1 MDTTYDFVSPEFF
14 HILFFKQHNLI
25 IYPYVDLKHLIPLES
40 FLVGYN
46 LEYLDG
52 TALYNLSEIIE
63 YSSISSHNQNPTF
76 YIITNVN
83 GEEIKNLVGIKNIH
97 CIINTKDI
105 IIEDLIPNTNFII
118 YNKKKKSFLNYDFD
132 KIDLSFEIQIIQNS
146 ASLEFLFDE
155 VQSIKNLGNKIYL
168 ELNRTGKIEKIHDH
182 LSEVDS
188 KHHNK
193 ILDFVSNYYNVVI
206 PVYNPKLS
214 TTSEIMKQYKKIQM
228 TNPKIFSIFRNL
240 LQDYKKNFDDKNLS
254 NEQLFPEKFF
264 VYLKKHHWRDNIP
277 RSFLRDWYYRFVG
290 QMNPIEQDYS
300 DFKWIL
306 TTLNIPE
313 SEINIL
319 FNEKLLI
326 KNKTASHKID
336 KDNPSFD
343 FNLNDH
349 FNKEIPSINNIDEFE
364 EWIIKKLDEIDL
376 LLDTK

>member
-25 IYPYVDLKHLIPLES
+25 IYPYVDLKHLIPLEG
-40 FLVGYN
+40 FLIGYN

-63 YSSISSHNQNPTF
+63 YSSIPSHNQNPTF

-83 GEEIKNLVGIKNIH
+83 REEIKNLVGIKNIH

-105 IIEDLIPNTNFII
+105 IIDDLIPNTNFII

-188 KHHNK
+188 KHHNT
-193 ILDFVSNYYNVVI
+193 ILEFVSNYYNVVL
-206 PVYNPKLS
+206 PGYNPKLS

-228 TNPKIFSIFRNL
+228 RNPKIFSIFRNL

-264 VYLKKHHWRDNIP
+264 VYLKKHQWRDNIF
-277 RSFLRDWYYRFVG
+277 RSFLSDWYYRFVG

-306 TTLNIPE
+306 TILNIPE

-326 KNKTASHKID
+326 KNKMASSKID
-336 KDNPSFD
+336 KDNTAFD
-343 FNLNDH
+343 FNSNDH
-349 FNKEIPSINNIDEFE
+349 KNKEIPSINNIDEFE
-364 EWIIKKLDEIDL
+364 EWIIKKLDKIDL